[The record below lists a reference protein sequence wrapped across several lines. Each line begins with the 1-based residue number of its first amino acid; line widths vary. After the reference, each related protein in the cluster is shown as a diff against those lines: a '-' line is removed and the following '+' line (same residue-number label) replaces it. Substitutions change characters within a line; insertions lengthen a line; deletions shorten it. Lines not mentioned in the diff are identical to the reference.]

1 MRRSSPVSAKAG
13 AAGPVMR
20 VVGLLVFLATWEVIG
35 RTGWWGESFPALTT
49 IAGAFEEPGPRRLLL
64 RSLAR
69 TAESAG
75 IGLAVGALIA
85 LALACAGNLWGALR
99 AGLDSLAT
107 SIYAV
112 PVIAFA
118 PVLILVAGPEA
129 TPIVLSALSAYFP
142 IFIAL
147 DSGLRFAP
155 PAHRDLAAVL
165 GASTARAFIRVDF
178 PAAIPA
184 FVDGLRLAAPG
195 AVLGAALGEWFGAP
209 RGLGVLIIS
218 SLQNVRIPNLWA
230 AALLCVACSLV
241 AYVVLSM
248 LHQWVQ
254 RRYAW

>member
-1 MRRSSPVSAKAG
+1 MSSEARGASPMMRLAG
-13 AAGPVMR
+13 T
-20 VVGLLVFLATWEVIG
+20 LVFLASWELIG
-35 RTGWWGESFPALTT
+35 RTGWWGESFPALST
-49 IAGAFEEPGPRRLLL
+49 IAGAFDTPSRRDLLW

-75 IGLAVGALIA
+75 IGLGIGALIA
-85 LALACAGNLWGALR
+85 LLLACAGNLRPGLR
-99 AGLDSLAT
+99 GGLDSLAT
-107 SIYAV
+107 TVYAV
-112 PVIAFA
+112 PTIAFG
-118 PVLILVAGPEA
+118 PVLILVAGPAA
-129 TPIVLSALSAYFP
+129 TPVVLSALSAYFP

-165 GASTARAFIRVDF
+165 GASPTRAFFVVDL

-184 FVDGLRLAAPG
+184 FIDGLRLAAPA

-218 SLQNVRIPNLWA
+218 SLQNVRIPHLWA
-230 AALLCVACSLV
+230 AALLCVACSLF
-241 AYVVLSM
+241 AYVVLSI
-248 LHQWVQ
+248 LHRWAQ

>member
-1 MRRSSPVSAKAG
+1 MSSQGGSASPLMRLGG
-13 AAGPVMR
+13 ALA
-20 VVGLLVFLATWEVIG
+20 FLATWELIG
-35 RTGWWGESFPALTT
+35 RSGWWGESFPALST
-49 IAGAFEEPGPRRLLL
+49 IAAAFDTAARRELLW

-69 TAESAG
+69 TSESAG
-75 IGLAVGALIA
+75 IGLVVGALIA
-85 LALACAGNLWGALR
+85 LSLAGAGNLWATLR
-99 AGLDSLAT
+99 GGLDSLAT

-112 PVIAFA
+112 PTIAFA

-155 PAHRDLAAVL
+155 PAHHDLATVL
-165 GASTARAFIRVDF
+165 GASRARAFFRVDL

-218 SLQNVRIPNLWA
+218 SLQNVRIPHLWA

-241 AYVVLSM
+241 AYVVLSI
-248 LHQWVQ
+248 LHQWAH